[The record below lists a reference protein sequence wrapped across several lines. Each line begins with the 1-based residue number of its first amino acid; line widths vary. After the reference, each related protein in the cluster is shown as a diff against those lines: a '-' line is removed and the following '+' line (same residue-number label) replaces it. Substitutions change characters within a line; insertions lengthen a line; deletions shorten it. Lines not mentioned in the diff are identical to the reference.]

1 MKLGNYRF
9 YFYYSLDVFHWDCLN
24 ARQSA
29 LPTNTAP
36 RGHQCP
42 ICETEIFPTT
52 NLVSP
57 IADALKQQLVQS
69 NWGRNGLGLALV
81 IQKIVFTFLNFLIIY
96 NCLAK

>member
-1 MKLGNYRF
+1 MF
-9 YFYYSLDVFHWDCLN
+9 LDVFHWDCLN

-42 ICETEIFPTT
+42 ICETEIFPTS

-57 IADALKQQLVQS
+57 VADALKQQLAKA

-81 IQKIVFTFLNFLIIY
+81 IKNARFFLLRASR
-96 NCLAK
+96 CC

>member
-1 MKLGNYRF
+1 MFLF
-9 YFYYSLDVFHWDCLN
+9 VIADVFHWDCLN

-42 ICETEIFPTT
+42 ICETEIFPTS

-57 IADALKQQLVQS
+57 VADALKQQLVKS
-69 NWGRNGLGLALV
+69 NWGRSGLGLALV
-81 IQKIVFTFLNFLIIY
+81 IILNYVIKLNILIVIY
-96 NCLAK
+96 F